1 MQLTIEFP
9 PVPFSVGDRLLFVK
23 NEHGFFFINEIGFKT
38 FPLPEEATISTEE
51 FGMCVNAITMPS
63 TTSRV
68 RYHNGTPCM
77 YYADCHGKIYTD
89 ESMLLKLFNGD
100 TLTVLALPSGSTG

>member
-9 PVPFSVGDRLLFVK
+9 LVPFSAGDKLLFVK
-23 NEHGFFFINEIGFKT
+23 SKDGFYFINEIGFKT
-38 FPLPEEATISTEE
+38 LPLPEEATISTEE
-51 FGMCVNAITMPS
+51 FSMCANAITMPS

-68 RYHNGTPCM
+68 RYYNGTPCM
-77 YYADCHGKIYTD
+77 YYADCNEKIHTD